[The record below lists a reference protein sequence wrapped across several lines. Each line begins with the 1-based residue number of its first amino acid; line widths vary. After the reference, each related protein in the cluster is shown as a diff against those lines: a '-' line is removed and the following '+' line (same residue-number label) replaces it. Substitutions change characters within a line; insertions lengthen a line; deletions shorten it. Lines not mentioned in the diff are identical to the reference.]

1 MDFSLWTVLNG
12 IYEYLHADEQHSK
25 AIYMA
30 AAEIT
35 RILTLN
41 GLASA
46 LSIEKIK
53 RTNFALLFKSKCI
66 AV

>member
-1 MDFSLWTVLNG
+1 MAFMNTCMQMNNIQKQS
-12 IYEYLHADEQHSK
+12 
-25 AIYMA
+25 IYMA

-35 RILTLN
+35 RIQTLN

-46 LSIEKIK
+46 LSIKKIQ

>member
-1 MDFSLWTVLNG
+1 MQMNNIQKQS
-12 IYEYLHADEQHSK
+12 
-25 AIYMA
+25 IYMA

-46 LSIEKIK
+46 LSIEKIQ

>member
-1 MDFSLWTVLNG
+1 MNTCMQMNNIQKQS
-12 IYEYLHADEQHSK
+12 
-25 AIYMA
+25 IYMA

-41 GLASA
+41 GLAPA
-46 LSIEKIK
+46 LSIEKIQK
-53 RTNFALLFKSKCI
+53 TNFALKSKCI

>member
-1 MDFSLWTVLNG
+1 MAFMNTCMQMNNIQKQS
-12 IYEYLHADEQHSK
+12 
-25 AIYMA
+25 IYMA

-35 RILTLN
+35 RIQTLN

-46 LSIEKIK
+46 LGIKKIQ